1 MGLIQFRSYIV
12 ADRSLKPKVLQGA
25 CDLIAADRG
34 VEASGMPD
42 PDSLRAAMELF
53 HNLDIYN
60 SDFEPLFLAESEEFI
75 QSWARREAGG
85 YIASYVQNSHSLIG
99 REMERCELFSLNRST
114 KQKLAELLD
123 QILVTDHEDAL
134 LAEKDVLSLLRSNN
148 KTALKQLYG
157 LLSRRNL
164 AAKLKAAFSSFIVE
178 EGTDIVFD
186 EGNESEMVVR
196 LLQFKQ
202 QLDDTWTDAFDRDAE
217 LSDGLRSAFSQFMN
231 LGRKS
236 EATGGTDNPKAGEM
250 IAKYVDRLL
259 KGGWKVP
266 TAGQQDASMADEDA
280 EIDRQLDQVLDLFRF
295 VQGKLVFEA
304 FYKNDLA
311 RRLLMGRSASD
322 DAEKSMLVR
331 LKNGLSQ
338 SATGSEGFFLICTEC
353 GATFTHNLESMFKDM
368 EVARDEM
375 AAYNALKEERD
386 RKSRPPVDMNVS
398 VLSAAAWPTYPDV
411 PVRIPPKVAASI
423 SDFEKFYHS
432 KHTGR
437 KLQWK
442 HQLAHCQLRARF
454 PKGTK
459 ELVVSAFQAIV
470 MLLFN
475 DVADGE
481 SMGYLQIQEATG
493 LCK

>member
-1 MGLIQFRSYIV
+1 MADLAKVTVRWIFYYLDQSFLLHSKEFPTIQEMGLIQFRSYIV
-12 ADRSLKPKVLQGA
+12 ADQSLKPKVLQGA
-25 CDLIAADRG
+25 CDLVAADRG
-34 VEASGMPD
+34 MEASGIPD
-42 PDSLRAAMELF
+42 PDLLRAAMELF

-60 SDFEPLFLAESEEFI
+60 SDFEPLLIAESEEFI

-85 YIASYVQNSHSLIG
+85 SIAYYVENSHNLIG
-99 REMERCELFSLNRST
+99 REMERCGLFSLNQST

-123 QILVTDHEDAL
+123 QILITDHGNAL
-134 LAEKDVLSLLRSNN
+134 LSEKDVLSLFRSNN

-164 AAKLKAAFSSFIVE
+164 ATKLKSAFSSFIVE

-202 QLDDTWTDAFDRDAE
+202 QLDDTLAEAFDQDVE
-217 LSDGLRSAFSQFMN
+217 LSDGLRSAFGQFMN

-250 IAKYVDRLL
+250 IAKHVDRLL

-266 TAGQQDASMADEDA
+266 TAGQQDATMADEDA

-331 LKNGLSQ
+331 LKNGVSRSSRLLTLANMSNRVWSNLHPQ
-338 SATGSEGFFLICTEC
+338 PRVHVQGHGSGPR
-353 GATFTHNLESMFKDM
+353 
-368 EVARDEM
+368 RD
-375 AAYNALKEERD
+375 
-386 RKSRPPVDMNVS
+386 
-398 VLSAAAWPTYPDV
+398 
-411 PVRIPPKVAASI
+411 
-423 SDFEKFYHS
+423 
-432 KHTGR
+432 GC
-437 KLQWK
+437 LQ
-442 HQLAHCQLRARF
+442 C
-454 PKGTK
+454 PKGGT
-459 ELVVSAFQAIV
+459 
-470 MLLFN
+470 
-475 DVADGE
+475 
-481 SMGYLQIQEATG
+481 
-493 LCK
+493 